1 MKVSTGLLR
10 RLPLYLRYLQS
21 LTDEAVNISATTIA
35 NALSL
40 GEVQVRKD
48 LGAVSGKGRPK
59 TGYNRLILIETLQDY
74 LGYNKIKN
82 AAIFGAGKLG
92 NALMSYSGFDDYGLK
107 IVAAFDVKNIGTSS
121 SGKPVYPIESFPAYC
136 KQQKIE
142 IGIITVPQEAAQQV
156 CDMITQNGIK
166 AIWNFAPA
174 QLSVPTDVIIHEENM
189 AASLALLSK
198 QIENNQQNKNL

>member
-1 MKVSTGLLR
+1 MKLSTGLLR

-21 LTDEAVNISATTIA
+21 LDESVVNISATTIA
-35 NALSL
+35 NALQF

-59 TGYNRLILIETLQDY
+59 TGYDRLLLIETLHDY
-74 LGYNKIKN
+74 LGYNRTKK
-82 AAIFGAGKLG
+82 AVIFGAGKLG

-121 SGKPVYPIESFPAYC
+121 SGKPVYPIDSFSAFC
-136 KQQKIE
+136 KQEKIS
-142 IGIITVPQEAAQQV
+142 IGIITVPSEFAQEV
-156 CDMITQNGIK
+156 CNILTENGIK

-174 QLSVPTDVIIHEENM
+174 MLSAPPDVIIYEENM

-198 QIENNQQNKNL
+198 QIEELS